1 MAKLATV
8 DTQQRER
15 IRLGLKRYKELHG
28 IGDTILCD
36 RMIHVLGVDQSAVP
50 LSTLQRF
57 ILGKYRT
64 DDVMVR
70 RYGRFLASVAPPP
83 ASDEF
88 GAALSKFISPVWV
101 DEGWSAAFAGEYRTF
116 VHTRKT
122 PHGGPAKFTAGCSTV
137 RLEQTADTA
146 FLRATEFVI
155 DPEEQDGKAADAPWL
170 GNTGVFAPL
179 GNDQYLMIV
188 RSILEAR
195 LYLLRKVLD
204 MPLTLHGH
212 AVQAESVFPLAV
224 EIPGVPKKEPVRQF
238 VMTAVNA
245 QNEKE

>member
-1 MAKLATV
+1 MAKLAAV
-8 DTQQRER
+8 DKQQRER
-15 IRLGLKRYKELHG
+15 VRQGLVSYKKLHG

-36 RMIHVLGVDQSAVP
+36 RIIHVLGVDQSAVP

-88 GAALSKFISPVWV
+88 GAALAKFILPVSV
-101 DEGWSAAFAGEYRTF
+101 DEGWKAAFPGEYHTF
-116 VHTRKT
+116 FHTGKT
-122 PHGGPAKFTAGCSTV
+122 QHGEPAKFAAGCSTV
-137 RLEQTADTA
+137 RLEQVTDAE

-155 DPEEQDGKAADAPWL
+155 DREEQDGTPADAPWL

-179 GNDQYLMIV
+179 GNDRYLMIV
-188 RSILEAR
+188 RSFLEVR
-195 LYLLRKVLD
+195 LCTLRKVLD
-204 MPLTLHGH
+204 APMTLHGH
-212 AVQAESVFPLAV
+212 AVHADGMFPLAV
-224 EIPGVPKKEPVRQF
+224 EMPGVPKKEPVREF